1 MYRSWPRRIIF
12 LAVSIVVPIIA
23 NGFRVMG
30 ISVLGYLLSS
40 AEAATAD
47 HILYGWL
54 FFSIVSLLL
63 ILMGLPFRQPMA
75 EFASGPVDRAPA
87 RHAQGQAI
95 AVGALFAVLVL
106 GLTSPFV
113 TKGPVAS
120 AL

>member
-1 MYRSWPRRIIF
+1 MLIEVPGAKFTVAEACAGLRFLIASVALGALYGYLMYRSWTRRIIF
-12 LAVSIVVPIIA
+12 LALSIVVPIIA

-63 ILMGLPFRQPMA
+63 IL
-75 EFASGPVDRAPA
+75 
-87 RHAQGQAI
+87 I
-95 AVGALFAVLVL
+95 
-106 GLTSPFV
+106 
-113 TKGPVAS
+113 
-120 AL
+120 